1 MTEGVAA
8 AYRLIMSS
16 SVRKKTF
23 LPDRGVRLLTI
34 TYY

>member
-1 MTEGVAA
+1 MTEDVVA

-23 LPDRGVRLLTI
+23 QPDRGVRLLTI